1 MPPEKDERYDAQAI
15 EKKWTERWQQDASL
29 YAAEPDSAK
38 PKYYVLEMLPYP
50 SGALHMGHVRNYSI
64 GDALARYMWMNGY
77 NVLHPMGW
85 DSFGLPAE
93 NAAIQ
98 NNTPPREWTLRNIA
112 NMKAQMKRL
121 GFAYDWSRE
130 VTTCLPEYYRWNQ
143 WFFLKLYERGLA
155 YRKKSKVNWCP
166 RCATVLANEQVVGG
180 CCWRHEDTPVEQREL
195 EQWFLRTTRYADELL
210 RDLDKLDGWP
220 EKVRTMQRN
229 WIGRSEGTLVDFKLD
244 ESTKRVSQVLEKL
257 KQFVSEK
264 RGFDLAPI
272 SMTPELANRLNSLDK
287 VELVM
292 ALEEAYD
299 VEISEGDAE
308 KITQEVG
315 GDTKITVFTT
325 RVDTIFGATSVQL
338 APEHPIVA
346 QLTQNDSALRTKVER
361 LIAEQRKAKEVGDIG
376 EIEKHGVS
384 TGHFAINPFNGE
396 KVPIWIANY
405 ILMDYGTGAIMS
417 VPAHDE
423 RDYEFAQ
430 KYGIEIR
437 EVIVPAAG
445 GSSPAST
452 QDKAADKSVGPT
464 PELPFVSHDGKLVNS
479 GQFTGLSCDDAI
491 KQMSAFAEKNGFGKA
506 TVTFRLKDWG
516 ISRQRYWGTP
526 IPMVY
531 CEKDGVVPV
540 NEKDLPVILPENVN
554 ITLTGG
560 SPLMNVPEFLNTTCP
575 KCGGPARRETDTM
588 DTFVDSSWYFYRY
601 TDARND
607 HAPFDSAKAGYWFGE
622 KGIDQYIGG
631 VEHAILHLI
640 YSRFWTK
647 FMRDL
652 GLVKNGEPA
661 ERLFTQGMV
670 IKDGAKMSKSLG
682 NVVSP
687 DEMVARYGADAARLY
702 SLFAAPPDRDL
713 DWQDTGIEGIQ
724 RFLGRVY
731 RFVLRNA
738 QPGHADWH
746 KPVPAML
753 SAEAR
758 ALQRKLHQ
766 TIKRV
771 SDDFRGRWH
780 FNTCI
785 AAIMELVNAMYAFEE
800 SRSGAPSSADTAS
813 PASLAEVQRNLVL
826 LLAPFAPYLA
836 HELWEMLGE
845 NTSLLKAQW
854 PRYDAALAKEDEIE
868 IPVQVN
874 GKLRSRVVV
883 PVDASEEFIL
893 EAALADEKITSL
905 IAGKQIIKKIVV
917 PGKLVNLVVK

>member
-1 MPPEKDERYDAQAI
+1 MAIGEKPANVATNGTESGSPGTVPERSNDERYDPQRV
-15 EKKWTERWQQDASL
+15 EMKWFERWKQDAAL
-29 YAAEPDSAK
+29 YAAEPDSTK
-38 PKYYVLEMLPYP
+38 KKYYVLEMLPYP

-130 VTTCLPEYYRWNQ
+130 VTTCLPDYYRWNQ
-143 WFFLKLYERGLA
+143 WFFLKLYEQGLV

-166 RCATVLANEQVVGG
+166 KCATVLANEQVVDG
-180 CCWRHEDTPVEQREL
+180 CCWRHEDTLVEQREL
-195 EQWFLRTTRYADELL
+195 EQWFVRTTQYAEELL
-210 RDLDKLDGWP
+210 RDLDKLKDWP

-244 ESTKRVSQVLEKL
+244 GAAGPGGST
-257 KQFVSEK
+257 
-264 RGFDLAPI
+264 I
-272 SMTPELANRLNSLDK
+272 S
-287 VELVM
+287 
-292 ALEEAYD
+292 
-299 VEISEGDAE
+299 
-308 KITQEVG
+308 
-315 GDTKITVFTT
+315 VFTT

-338 APEHPIVA
+338 APEHPLVA
-346 QLTQNDSALRTKVER
+346 DFTRYNQPLGDSVKQ
-361 LIAEQRKAKEVGDIG
+361 LIAEQRKAKEAGDIG
-376 EIEKHGVS
+376 EIEKHGVN
-384 TGHFAINPFNGE
+384 THHFAINPFSGE
-396 KVPIWIANY
+396 KIPIWVANY

-417 VPAHDE
+417 VPAHDD
-423 RDYEFAQ
+423 RDYDFAK
-430 KYGIEIR
+430 KYKLEIR
-437 EVIVPAAG
+437 LVILPI
-445 GSSPAST
+445 T
-452 QDKAADKSVGPT
+452 ND
-464 PELPFVSHDGKLVNS
+464 PEETMAEPQLPFVAHEGMLINS
-479 GQFTGLSCDDAI
+479 GPYSGLSCADAI
-491 KQMSAFAEKNGFGKA
+491 QKLSALAEEKGFGKA
-506 TVTFRLKDWG
+506 TVTYRLKDWG

-526 IPMVY
+526 IPMLY
-531 CEKDGVVPV
+531 CEKDGIVPV
-540 NEKDLPVILPENVN
+540 PEKDLPVILPENVD

-560 SPLMNVPEFLNTTCP
+560 SPLGRVPEFVNATCP

-601 TDARND
+601 TDAHND
-607 HAPFDSAKAGYWFGE
+607 HAPFDGKIAQYWFP
-622 KGIDQYIGG
+622 IDQYIGG

-652 GLVKNGEPA
+652 GMITNDEPV

-670 IKDGAKMSKSLG
+670 IKEGAKMSKSLG

-687 DEMVARYGADAARLY
+687 DEMIARYGADAARMY

-731 RFVLRNA
+731 RFVVR
-738 QPGHADWH
+738 HASVETLLATSSS
-746 KPVPAML
+746 PSSGAPPAETL
-753 SAEAR
+753 QATSLQAEAR
-758 ALQRKLHQ
+758 AIQRKLHQ

-771 SDDFRGRWH
+771 SDDFQGRWH

-785 AAIMELVNAMYAFEE
+785 SAIMELVNVLYASEE
-800 SRSGAPSSADTAS
+800 AIAQNAVPAAFLAD
-813 PASLAEVQRNLVL
+813 VQRNMVL

-845 NTSLLKAQW
+845 KGNLLKAPW
-854 PRYDAALAKEDEIE
+854 PRYDAALAKEEEIE
-868 IPVQVN
+868 VPVQVN

-883 PVDASEEFIL
+883 SADASEDVVL
-893 EAALADEKITSL
+893 ERALADEKVRAAIG
-905 IAGKQIIKKIVV
+905 GKHVVKKIYV
-917 PGKLVNLVVK
+917 PGRLVNIVIK

>member
-1 MPPEKDERYDAQAI
+1 MPQEESNRPTDDRYDAQRI
-15 EKKWTERWQQDASL
+15 EPKWFERWKNDASL
-29 YAAEPDSAK
+29 YAAEVNSSK

-93 NAAIQ
+93 NAAIS
-98 NNTPPREWTLRNIA
+98 NNTPPREWTLGNIA
-112 NMKAQMKRL
+112 KMKAQMNRL
-121 GFAYDWSRE
+121 GFGYDWSRE
-130 VTTCLPEYYRWNQ
+130 VTTCLPEYYKWNQ
-143 WFFLKLYERGLA
+143 WFFLKLYEKGLA

-166 RCATVLANEQVVGG
+166 KCATVLANEQVVGG
-180 CCWRHEDTPVEQREL
+180 RLWRHEDTIVEQREL
-195 EQWFLRTTRYADELL
+195 EQWFVKTTAYADELL
-210 RDLDKLDGWP
+210 SDLDKLEGWP
-220 EKVRTMQRN
+220 DKVRTMQRN
-229 WIGRSEGTLVDFKLD
+229 WIGRSEGTLVDFKL
-244 ESTKRVSQVLEKL
+244 
-257 KQFVSEK
+257 
-264 RGFDLAPI
+264 
-272 SMTPELANRLNSLDK
+272 
-287 VELVM
+287 
-292 ALEEAYD
+292 
-299 VEISEGDAE
+299 EGDPY
-308 KITQEVG
+308 
-315 GDTKITVFTT
+315 TKIAVFTT

-338 APEHPIVA
+338 APEHPLVTNFA
-346 QLTQNDSALRTKVER
+346 ACETKLRAEVDQM
-361 LIAEQRKAKEVGDIG
+361 IAEQRKAKEVGDIG
-376 EIEKHGVS
+376 AIEKHGVN
-384 TGHFAINPFNGE
+384 TGRFAINPYNGA
-396 KVPIWIANY
+396 KVPIWVANY

-423 RDYEFAQ
+423 RDFEFAT

-437 EVIVPAAG
+437 RVIEPTAG
-445 GSSPAST
+445 GASPAST
-452 QDKAADKSVGPT
+452 RT
-464 PELPFVSHDGKLVNS
+464 RELPFTTHDGKLVNS
-479 GQFTGLSCDDAI
+479 GEFNGLDCDDAI
-491 KQMSAFAEKNGFGKA
+491 KKMAAFAEKNGFGKA

-540 NEKDLPVILPENVN
+540 SEKDLPVILPENVT

-560 SPLMNVPEFLNTTCP
+560 SPLLTVPGFLNTTCP

-607 HAPFDSAKAGYWFGE
+607 KAPFDSKTSNYWFP
-622 KGIDQYIGG
+622 IDQYIGG

-652 GLVKNGEPA
+652 GMIKNDEPA

-670 IKDGAKMSKSLG
+670 IKDGAKMSKNLG

-687 DEMVARYGADAARLY
+687 DDMVKRYGADSARLY

-731 RFVLRNA
+731 RFVYRNA
-738 QPGHADWH
+738 QPKHPDWRRH
-746 KPVPAML
+746 VPSEL
-753 SAEAR
+753 SSEAR
-758 ALQRKLHQ
+758 QVQRKLHQ

-771 SDDFRGRWH
+771 TDDFQGRWH
-780 FNTCI
+780 FNTCV
-785 AAIMELVNAMYAFEE
+785 AAVMELTNALYDAEA
-800 SRSGAPSSADTAS
+800 GKNPLPVALLAD
-813 PASLAEVQRNLVL
+813 VQRNLTL

-845 NTSLLKAQW
+845 KGSLIKASW
-854 PRYDAALAKEDEIE
+854 PKYDPALAKEDEIE

-874 GKLRSRVVV
+874 GKLRGLIVV
-883 PVDASEEFIL
+883 PIDTPKEKLEEL
-893 EAALADEKITSL
+893 ALADAKIQTF
-905 IAGKQIIKKIVV
+905 IAGKQIVKKIVV
-917 PGKLVNLVVK
+917 PGKLVNIVVK

>member
-1 MPPEKDERYDAQAI
+1 MTERSNPERGDERYDPQRV
-15 EKKWTERWQQDASL
+15 ESKWFERWQQDPAL
-29 YAAEPDSAK
+29 YAAEPDSK
-38 PKYYVLEMLPYP
+38 KKKYYVLEMLPYP

-130 VTTCLPEYYRWNQ
+130 VTTCLPDYYRWNQ
-143 WFFLKLYERGLA
+143 WFFLKLFEKGLA

-166 RCATVLANEQVVGG
+166 KCATVLANEQVVNG
-180 CCWRHEDTPVEQREL
+180 CCWRHEDTVVGQREL
-195 EQWFLRTTRYADELL
+195 EQWFVRTTKYADELL
-210 RDLDKLDGWP
+210 RGLDRLEGWP
-220 EKVRTMQRN
+220 EKVRIMQRN

-244 ESTKRVSQVLEKL
+244 YAENHKGFGPGGST
-257 KQFVSEK
+257 
-264 RGFDLAPI
+264 I
-272 SMTPELANRLNSLDK
+272 S
-287 VELVM
+287 
-292 ALEEAYD
+292 
-299 VEISEGDAE
+299 
-308 KITQEVG
+308 
-315 GDTKITVFTT
+315 VFTT

-338 APEHPIVA
+338 APEHPIVSDLA
-346 QLTQNDSALRTKVER
+346 AANPDLRAKVDQ
-361 LIAEQRKAKEVGDIG
+361 LIAEQRSAKEAGDIG
-376 EIEKHGVS
+376 EIEKHGVP
-384 TGHFAINPFNGE
+384 TGRYAINPFNGE
-396 KVPIWIANY
+396 KIPVWVANY

-423 RDYEFAQ
+423 RDYEFAR
-430 KYGIEIR
+430 KYKLEIR
-437 EVIVPAAG
+437 LVVIPI
-445 GSSPAST
+445 SN
-452 QDKAADKSVGPT
+452 D
-464 PELPFVSHDGKLVNS
+464 PEETVAEPPLPYIGHEGILINS
-479 GQFTGLSCDDAI
+479 GRYSGLACDEAI
-491 KQMSAFAEKNGFGKA
+491 KKMSAYAEEKNFGKA
-506 TVTFRLKDWG
+506 TITYRLKDWG

-526 IPMVY
+526 IPMLY
-531 CEKDGVVPV
+531 CEKDGIVPV
-540 NEKDLPVILPENVN
+540 PEKDLPVILPENVD

-560 SPLMNVPEFLNTTCP
+560 SPLGRVPEFVNATCP

-601 TDARND
+601 TDAHND
-607 HAPFDSAKAGYWFGE
+607 RAPFDGKIAQYWFP
-622 KGIDQYIGG
+622 IDQYIGG

-652 GLVKNGEPA
+652 GMITHDEPA
-661 ERLFTQGMV
+661 DRLFTQGMV

-687 DEMVARYGADAARLY
+687 DEMVARYGADAARMY

-731 RFVLRNA
+731 RFMVRNA
-738 QPGHADWH
+738 SSSSGSPHPETLPVTSLQP
-746 KPVPAML
+746 
-753 SAEAR
+753 EAR
-758 ALQRKLHQ
+758 AIQRKLHQ

-771 SDDFRGRWH
+771 SDDFQGRWH

-785 AAIMELVNAMYAFEE
+785 SAIMELVNVLYGAEE
-800 SRSGAPSSADTAS
+800 AIAQKKVPAPF
-813 PASLAEVQRNLVL
+813 LAEVQRNLVV

-845 NTSLLKAQW
+845 QGNLLKVAVAKVRCGARQGRGNRNSGSDQRQTAQ
-854 PRYDAALAKEDEIE
+854 PRGGVRRRDRGGCDRARSCRRESTRSDCRQADREENLRAWQAAE
-868 IPVQVN
+868 
-874 GKLRSRVVV
+874 SR
-883 PVDASEEFIL
+883 
-893 EAALADEKITSL
+893 
-905 IAGKQIIKKIVV
+905 G
-917 PGKLVNLVVK
+917 